1 MKQNIDFK
9 YLREHGLVLYEYIR
23 GSQLHGLARPESDED
38 HGGVYIE
45 PLESLLGVSKF
56 PEDVHNETNDDS
68 WFSLGKYMQLLL
80 NSNPNI
86 LESLYVPEDKIIYK
100 HPIMDYILENRDKF
114 ITKKCFGSFMGYA
127 KTQMERARN
136 LKKKIVMPIEGPMQS
151 CLEFIMFSEDG
162 GSKPV
167 TTWLSRNGLE
177 QKYCGLVN
185 LDKMICMYCMY
196 YDWGAHIYNVLGINT
211 YEEFEKF
218 VDNHWNSEGCTDPF
232 LDTFFRYVGNSCGD
246 FYYYENF
253 GEVYELNYNSGTL
266 KRIWDKYN
274 KPFGYHGLVS
284 ENDCSY
290 QVRLSSIP
298 KGEKPVLTV
307 SYNKDGYSAY
317 CRQYTEYHDWKKHH
331 NEERFNL
338 AKKGQYDCYLDSET
352 VFLTEQGWKKFDDL
366 LEDDKVACFD
376 GDRNIYYSPILSKT
390 DKIYDGYL
398 FTYETRYTK
407 FTVSMNH
414 NLYLSPCHRTPS
426 NNFSYKYDPNRSD
439 WQLIPV
445 IEFYK
450 NKRGF
455 YNIIQN
461 LKNDKPDNVKYS
473 DDFIKLLGYFLSE
486 GTWQKDKKGK
496 KICARISQLESG
508 DITPTMRSIT
518 SIPIKEYSFTRK
530 GRVELTWDIKDKFVL
545 EKFNECGGDYAKN
558 KTIPEF
564 VNSFSKRQF
573 KLLLDSMIEGDG
585 YVHKK
590 GHSIYYT
597 QSKDMAVRLHTLL
610 TLNGFNSQLYGKEDN
625 YRYKANFNRKDGQIF
640 PVYQIFIS
648 QFDQSY
654 GLLNKK
660 DREEAESS
668 KRGVE
673 GHSGWSVRMAM
684 GERIVCVETEKGTVV
699 TMNDYKLAFQGNCKN
714 MTHSARLFNMG
725 IEIARGEGVKI
736 DRSNIDRDWLM
747 SIRQG
752 EIHYDDLMAWL
763 KSKDT
768 EMKDA
773 MANSTI
779 PDEINIDFVDEL
791 LIKIRKEFYKL

>member
-23 GSQLHGLARPESDED
+23 GSQLYGLARPESDED

-45 PLESLLGVSKF
+45 PLESLLGVSRF

-232 LDTFFRYVGNSCGD
+232 LDIFFRYVGNSCGD

-298 KGEKPVLTV
+298 KGEKPVLTI

-338 AKKGQYDCYLDSET
+338 AKKGQYD
-352 VFLTEQGWKKFDDL
+352 
-366 LEDDKVACFD
+366 
-376 GDRNIYYSPILSKT
+376 R
-390 DKIYDGYL
+390 
-398 FTYETRYTK
+398 
-407 FTVSMNH
+407 
-414 NLYLSPCHRTPS
+414 
-426 NNFSYKYDPNRSD
+426 
-439 WQLIPV
+439 
-445 IEFYK
+445 
-450 NKRGF
+450 
-455 YNIIQN
+455 
-461 LKNDKPDNVKYS
+461 
-473 DDFIKLLGYFLSE
+473 
-486 GTWQKDKKGK
+486 
-496 KICARISQLESG
+496 
-508 DITPTMRSIT
+508 
-518 SIPIKEYSFTRK
+518 
-530 GRVELTWDIKDKFVL
+530 
-545 EKFNECGGDYAKN
+545 
-558 KTIPEF
+558 
-564 VNSFSKRQF
+564 
-573 KLLLDSMIEGDG
+573 
-585 YVHKK
+585 
-590 GHSIYYT
+590 
-597 QSKDMAVRLHTLL
+597 
-610 TLNGFNSQLYGKEDN
+610 
-625 YRYKANFNRKDGQIF
+625 
-640 PVYQIFIS
+640 
-648 QFDQSY
+648 
-654 GLLNKK
+654 
-660 DREEAESS
+660 
-668 KRGVE
+668 
-673 GHSGWSVRMAM
+673 
-684 GERIVCVETEKGTVV
+684 
-699 TMNDYKLAFQGNCKN
+699 KN
-714 MTHSARLFNMG
+714 MMHSARLFSMG

-752 EIHYDDLMAWL
+752 EVYYDDLMAWL